1 MKAALS
7 AGLTLFFCVPYFTLQ
22 RLTLFPARTL
32 PLSVVDRAIDFDP
45 AWVWAYQSAYLLLTI
60 VPWMVTTRPELRR
73 YARGFVLLSVV
84 GFVCFLLM
92 PVRGPRPDM
101 EPTDAMLR
109 ILQWY
114 DKPLNSFPSLH
125 VGLAAYTVLFAG
137 RVSRGRMTPAARW
150 SLLSLAWLWTALIAY
165 AALATKQHYAIDLPA
180 GALLACACHWW
191 TWRRCRP
198 TSSKE
203 APAAAASER
212 SESSRSEWGWGPT
225 SSKKGAWLM
234 LKGQSHVR
242 VCLTVLW
249 VFWSASAAA
258 LPQPAAPPA
267 PAANEEAD
275 HEALRRLKT
284 AYEEAIRSNRI
295 ETLAG
300 HFHADFHGVMVTG
313 RPVNSFADVQQFWR
327 DLRGLIGEG
336 GTYTTTIN
344 PERSVILGDIALAR
358 GTTDDVVKTGAGK
371 EYRVTTFWT
380 ATLQR
385 EGAAWKVRSLQ
396 GTMDPIGNPFVG
408 EVASR
413 AVMQYA
419 SGAGVIGL
427 VLGLLLGRVWGR
439 RRPAR

>member
-1 MKAALS
+1 MTERFGRIASSARANWRMKAALS

-22 RLTLFPARTL
+22 RITLFPARTL
-32 PLSVVDRAIDFDP
+32 PLSAIDRAIDFNP
-45 AWVWAYQSAYLLLTI
+45 RWVWAYQSAYLLLTI

-73 YARGFVLLSVV
+73 YARGFLLLSGA

-92 PVRGPRPDM
+92 PVRGPRPDI
-101 EPTDAMLR
+101 EPADAMFR

-114 DKPLNSFPSLH
+114 DRPLNSFPSLH
-125 VGLAAYTVLFAG
+125 VGLAAYTVLFATS
-137 RVSRGRMTPAARW
+137 VSRGRMTPAARW
-150 SLLSLAWLWTALIAY
+150 SVLSLAWLWTALIAY

-191 TWRRCRP
+191 TWRRWHQQR
-198 TSSKE
+198 
-203 APAAAASER
+203 ER
-212 SESSRSEWGWGPT
+212 SMAHAERPIC
-225 SSKKGAWLM
+225 
-234 LKGQSHVR
+234 HFR
-242 VCLTVLW
+242 VCLAVLW
-249 VFWSASAAA
+249 VFCSASAMGM
-258 LPQPAAPPA
+258 PQPAAPPA
-267 PAANEEAD
+267 PAAGEEAD
-275 HEALRRLKT
+275 HEALRLLKT
-284 AYEEAIRSNRI
+284 AYEEAIRNNKI

-300 HFHADFHGVMVTG
+300 HFHPDFHGVMVTG

-327 DLRGLIGEG
+327 DLRTLIGDG

-358 GTTDDVVKTGAGK
+358 GTTDDVVRTAAGK
-371 EYRVTTFWT
+371 EYRVTTLWS
-380 ATLQR
+380 ATLQKD
-385 EGAAWKVRSLQ
+385 GGAWKVRSLQ

-413 AVMQYA
+413 AVLQYA

-439 RRPAR
+439 RRAAG